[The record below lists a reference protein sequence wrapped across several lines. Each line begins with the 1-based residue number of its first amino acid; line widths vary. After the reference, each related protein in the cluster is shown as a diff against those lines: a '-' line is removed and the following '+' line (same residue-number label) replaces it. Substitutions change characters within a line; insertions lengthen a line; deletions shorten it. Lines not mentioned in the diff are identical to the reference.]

1 MREEAAE
8 VRDTLPDIESWAEKL
23 QLLAEEV
30 HSCLWQTTL
39 TCAPMCQPF
48 AIRHGPILE
57 ELRCLH
63 LIANNT
69 HGLERYNNTLAGT

>member
-1 MREEAAE
+1 
-8 VRDTLPDIESWAEKL
+8 
-23 QLLAEEV
+23 
-30 HSCLWQTTL
+30 
-39 TCAPMCQPF
+39 MCQSF

-69 HGLERYNNTLAGT
+69 HGLERYNNMLVGT

>member
-30 HSCLWQTTL
+30 QSSLRQTTL
-39 TCAPMCQPF
+39 ARARSFVGTTWRHSKTSILINKPVGYRPVCSTCLCQ
-48 AIRHGPILE
+48 
-57 ELRCLH
+57 
-63 LIANNT
+63 
-69 HGLERYNNTLAGT
+69 

>member
-30 HSCLWQTTL
+30 HSFLCQTTL
-39 TCAPMCQPF
+39 TCARSF
-48 AIRHGPILE
+48 VGSTWRHIKTLILINK
-57 ELRCLH
+57 RVGYCPVCSSCL
-63 LIANNT
+63 LCGRSFKIP
-69 HGLERYNNTLAGT
+69 